1 MTRKRILVG
10 QLWHEGHSF
19 NPVATR
25 REDFTISHRDVILGE
40 ARQSATALT
49 GIIAACDA
57 LGYRCVPTL
66 AARARPGG
74 LIEQS
79 VFEEIADGFARYA
92 EKGGFD
98 AICFELHGATAARE
112 TDDTEGVLLE
122 RLRAVVGPD
131 MPIAVALDLHGYIT
145 PKLVSAATII
155 TGYRTTPHMDIR
167 ETGERAMTLL
177 DAIICRGDAAPRG
190 VMIRLPF
197 MTRGNDET
205 SSGPLLEIGK
215 IADQWRAR
223 SDLVDLSIFN
233 IHPFLDVPDLGQ
245 VVLAYD
251 EGEGSAILAAND
263 VSQRLWDEREAFNEQ
278 LVSVEEALSQASHS
292 SKPFALG
299 DQGDRV
305 VGGGPGDSPEIA
317 RIALDRFPNL
327 RVAVPIYDPM
337 AVMEAAGAGEG
348 AEIDLS
354 VGGSIT
360 RQVRP
365 LRQTWRVARV
375 GHCRFVNDGPYMAG
389 VAADLG
395 DAAVLVSGRV
405 SVVVTSRAP
414 NVHDPAFFEA
424 MGLPVASQNVL
435 VARAANHYK
444 LSFAGK
450 ATCITVD
457 TPGLTAFRPHEFP
470 FERARPFYPLDP
482 VDWSFDRFTTV
493 FER

>member
-1 MTRKRILVG
+1 M
-10 QLWHEGHSF
+10 
-19 NPVATR
+19 
-25 REDFTISHRDVILGE
+25 
-40 ARQSATALT
+40 
-49 GIIAACDA
+49 CDA
-57 LGYRCVPTL
+57 LGYRCAPTL

-74 LIEQS
+74 LVEQS
-79 VFEEIADGFARYA
+79 VFEEIAHAFEGYA
-92 EKGGFD
+92 AKGGFD
-98 AICFELHGATAARE
+98 AICLELHGATATRE

-122 RLRAVVGPD
+122 RLRAVVGPE

-155 TGYRTTPHMDIR
+155 TGYRTTPHKDIR

-177 DAIICRGDAAPRG
+177 DAIIRRGGAAPRA
-190 VMIRLPF
+190 VMTRLPF
-197 MTRGNDET
+197 VTRGNDET

-223 SDLVDLSIFN
+223 PDLIDLSIFN

-251 EGEGSAILAAND
+251 EGKGSAVQAVND
-263 VSQRLWDEREAFNEQ
+263 ISQRVWDSREAFSEQ
-278 LVSVEEALSQASHS
+278 LISVEEALRQASHS

-305 VGGGPGDSPEIA
+305 VGAGPGDLPEIA
-317 RIALDRFPNL
+317 RIALERFPNL
-327 RVAVPIYDPM
+327 RVAVPIYDPK
-337 AVMEAAGAGEG
+337 AVMAAVGAGEG
-348 AEIDLS
+348 ADIDLS

-365 LRQTWRVARV
+365 LRRTWRVARV
-375 GHCRFVNDGPYMAG
+375 GRSRFVNDGPYMAG
-389 VAADLG
+389 VEADFG

-405 SVVVTSRAP
+405 SIIVTSRAP

-470 FERARPFYPLDP
+470 FKRARPFYPLDP

>member
-1 MTRKRILVG
+1 MTQKRILVG

-19 NPVATR
+19 NPVATQ
-25 REDFTISHRDVILGE
+25 REDFAISYGEVILRE

-49 GIIAACDA
+49 GIVAACDA

-74 LIEQS
+74 LVQQN
-79 VFEEIADGFARYA
+79 VFEEIADAFVGYA

-98 AICFELHGATAARE
+98 AICLELHGATAARE
-112 TDDTEGVLLE
+112 TDDTEGVLLK
-122 RLRAVVGPD
+122 RLRAVVGPE

-145 PKLVSAATII
+145 PELVSAATII

-167 ETGERAMTLL
+167 ETGERAMSLL
-177 DAIICRGDAAPRG
+177 DAIIRRGGAPPRV
-190 VMIRLPF
+190 VMTRLPF
-197 MTRGNDET
+197 LTRGNDET
-205 SSGPLLEIGK
+205 SSGPLLEIGR
-215 IADQWRAR
+215 IADQWRAQP
-223 SDLVDLSIFN
+223 DLTDLSIFN

-251 EGEGSAILAAND
+251 EGEGSAVAAAND
-263 VSQRLWDEREAFNEQ
+263 ISQRLWDAREAFHEQ
-278 LVSVEEALSQASHS
+278 LISVEEALRQASHS
-292 SKPFALG
+292 NKPFALG

-305 VGGGPGDSPEIA
+305 VGAGPGDLPEIA
-317 RIALDRFPNL
+317 RIALECFPDL
-327 RVAVPIYDPM
+327 KVVVPIYDPE
-337 AVMEAAGAGEG
+337 AVMAAAEAGEG
-348 AEIDLS
+348 VDVDLS

-365 LRQTWRVARV
+365 LRRTWHVARV
-375 GHCRFVNDGPYMAG
+375 DRARFVNDGPYMAG
-389 VAADLG
+389 VEADFG

-405 SVVVTSRAP
+405 SIVVTSRAP

-435 VARAANHYK
+435 VTRAANHYK

-470 FERARPFYPLDP
+470 FERARPFYPLDS
-482 VDWSFDRFTTV
+482 VDWSFDQFTTV
-493 FER
+493 FEK